1 MLPSEIHLHVCL
13 VLLNMAHE
21 LFDRLFSFVDRRR
34 LNLVCAGLKDWHS
47 LGEPQRIAILRELAA
62 GEIADHFKTTRQ
74 AVSQHLKLLTN
85 AGLLELRRDGTK
97 RLYRVHKEAF
107 GELRTFL
114 EAFWADRLSTL
125 KRKVEADKGAKRGR
139 R

>member
-1 MLPSEIHLHVCL
+1 MRPWRPRNSRRGKMTLPLRKNDEHLPEMLR
-13 VLLNMAHE
+13 A
-21 LFDRLFSFVDRRR
+21 
-34 LNLVCAGLKDWHS
+34 
-47 LGEPQRIAILRELAA
+47 LGEPQRIAILQLVLERELPA

-114 EAFWADRLSTL
+114 EAFWTDRLTRL

>member
-1 MLPSEIHLHVCL
+1 MTLRLRKSEEHLPE
-13 VLLNMAHE
+13 VLKA
-21 LFDRLFSFVDRRR
+21 
-34 LNLVCAGLKDWHS
+34 
-47 LGEPQRIAILRELAA
+47 LGEAQRIAILRLVLERELPA
-62 GEIADHFKTTRQ
+62 GEIADYFKTTRQ

-114 EAFWADRLSTL
+114 EVFWADRLSTL
-125 KRKVEADKGAKRGR
+125 KRNIETDTGAKRDR

>member
-1 MLPSEIHLHVCL
+1 MTLPLRKSEEHLPE
-13 VLLNMAHE
+13 VLKA
-21 LFDRLFSFVDRRR
+21 
-34 LNLVCAGLKDWHS
+34 
-47 LGEPQRIAILRELAA
+47 LGEPRRIAILRLVLGRELPA
-62 GEIADHFKTTRQ
+62 GEIAGHFETTRQ

-114 EAFWADRLSTL
+114 EAFWTDRLSTL
-125 KRKVEADKGAKRGR
+125 KRKVETDKGGKRGR